1 MYRFTVAAALLGA
14 SLLLNPGARAE
25 DIVHE
30 KYEWSDMWVT
40 NADVETGTPR
50 VLLVGDSIVR
60 GYYGGVE
67 KNLGEGVN
75 CARYSTSKF
84 LSHPDFLT
92 ELGVMIK
99 RFHFDVIHVNNG
111 LHGWGYT
118 EEQYEAGVEALIAFL
133 KKESPKST
141 IVWCMTTP
149 VRDSKDLTKA
159 DADKLPRVEARNAI
173 AAAIMKKH
181 EIAINDLY
189 AVVVEDDANFSP
201 DGVHFSDAGREKQ
214 AKQVADIVRP
224 LLPAAKAAP

>member
-1 MYRFTVAAALLGA
+1 MYRFTLIAALLTTA
-14 SLLLNPGARAE
+14 FLLGPGAPAE

-40 NADVETGTPR
+40 NADVENDVPR
-50 VLLVGDSIVR
+50 ALLVGDSIVR

-67 KNLGEGVN
+67 KALGEGVN

-92 ELGVMIK
+92 ELGVMTK

-133 KKESPKST
+133 KKESPEST

-149 VRDSKDLTKA
+149 VRDSNDLSKPN
-159 DADKLPRVEARNAI
+159 ADKVARVQARNAI

-201 DGVHFSDAGREKQ
+201 DGVHFSDAGRETQ
-214 AKQVADIVRP
+214 AKQVADVIRP
-224 LLPAAKAAP
+224 LLPAAKSAP

>member
-1 MYRFTVAAALLGA
+1 MFKSILISTALVAVALFPI
-14 SLLLNPGARAE
+14 STPAE

-30 KYEWSDMWVT
+30 KYEWSDMWVA
-40 NADVETGTPR
+40 NADVENGAPR

-84 LSHPDFLT
+84 LSHPDYLA

-99 RFHFDVIHVNNG
+99 RFHFDVIHINNG
-111 LHGWGYT
+111 LHGWGYS
-118 EEQYEAGVEALIAFL
+118 EEQYKVGLEALVTFL
-133 KKESPKST
+133 QKESPNSK

-149 VRDSKDLTKA
+149 VRDSKDLSNP

-173 AAAIMKKH
+173 AAEIMKKH
-181 EIAINDLY
+181 EIAIDDLY

-201 DGVHFSDAGREKQ
+201 DGVHFSDAGKEKQ
-214 AKQVADIVRP
+214 AKQVAEVVRP

>member
-118 EEQYEAGVEALIAFL
+118 EAQYEAGVEALIAFI
-133 KKESPKST
+133 KKESPDST

-149 VRDSKDLTKA
+149 VRDSKDLTKP
-159 DADKLPRVEARNAI
+159 DADKKPRVEARNAI
-173 AAAIMKKH
+173 AAAIMKKY
-181 EIAINDLY
+181 EIVVDDLY

-201 DGVHFSDAGREKQ
+201 DGVHFSDAGKEKQ
-214 AKQVADIVRP
+214 AKQVAEVVRP
-224 LLPAAKAAP
+224 LLPVAKAAP

>member
-14 SLLLNPGARAE
+14 SLLLSPGARAE

-40 NADVETGTPR
+40 NADVETGAPR

-75 CARYSTSKF
+75 CARYTTSKF
-84 LSHPDFLT
+84 LSHPDFFT

-118 EEQYEAGVEALIAFL
+118 EEQYEAGVEALIDFIT
-133 KKESPKST
+133 KETPKST

-149 VRDSKDLTKA
+149 VRDSKDLTKP

-181 EIAINDLY
+181 GIAINDLY

-201 DGVHFSDAGREKQ
+201 DGVHFSDAGKEKQ
-214 AKQVADIVRP
+214 AKQVAEVVRP
-224 LLPAAKAAP
+224 LLPAAKATP

>member
-1 MYRFTVAAALLGA
+1 MLTRTLATALLA
-14 SLLLNPGARAE
+14 ASSLLTATTPAE
-25 DIVHE
+25 EIVHE

-40 NADVETGTPR
+40 NADVDNGVPR

-118 EEQYEAGVEALIAFL
+118 EAQYEAGVEALIAFL
-133 KKESPKST
+133 KKESPDST

-149 VRDSKDLTKA
+149 VRDSKDLSRP
-159 DADKLPRVEARNAI
+159 DADKQARVEARNAI

-181 EIAINDLY
+181 EIAVDDLY

-201 DGVHFSDAGREKQ
+201 DGVHFSEAGKEKQ
-214 AKQVADIVRP
+214 AKQVADVVRP
-224 LLPAAKAAP
+224 LLPAAKTAP

>member
-1 MYRFTVAAALLGA
+1 MYRFTVFAALLGA

-40 NADVETGTPR
+40 NADVEDGAPR

-67 KNLGEGVN
+67 KALGEGVN

-133 KKESPKST
+133 KKESPEST

-149 VRDSKDLTKA
+149 VRDSQDLSKP

-181 EIAINDLY
+181 AIAIDDLY

-201 DGVHFSDAGREKQ
+201 DGVHFSDAGKEKQ
-214 AKQVADIVRP
+214 AKQVAEVVRP

>member
-1 MYRFTVAAALLGA
+1 MYRSTIFTALLTAALLLSA
-14 SLLLNPGARAE
+14 PTPAE
-25 DIVHE
+25 EIVHE

-40 NADVETGTPR
+40 NADVETGSPR

-60 GYYGGVE
+60 GYYGSVE
-67 KNLGEGVN
+67 KALGEGVN

-99 RFHFDVIHVNNG
+99 RFNFDVIHVNNG

-118 EEQYEAGVEALIAFL
+118 EAQYEAGLEDLIAFI
-133 KKESPKST
+133 KKESPNST

-149 VRDSKDLTKA
+149 VRDSKDLTKP
-159 DADKLPRVEARNAI
+159 DAEKKPRVEARNAI

-181 EIAINDLY
+181 EIAIDDLY
-189 AVVVEDDANFSP
+189 AAVVEDDANFSP
-201 DGVHFSDAGREKQ
+201 DGVHFSDTGKEKQ
-214 AKQVADIVRP
+214 ANQVADAIRP
-224 LLPAAKAAP
+224 WLPAVKSAP

>member
-1 MYRFTVAAALLGA
+1 MIK
-14 SLLLNPGARAE
+14 SLLVTTALVAIALIPVPAPAD

-30 KYEWSDMWVT
+30 KYEWSDMWAT
-40 NADVETGTPR
+40 NADVENGAPR

-118 EEQYEAGVEALIAFL
+118 EAQYEAGVEALIAFL
-133 KKESPKST
+133 KKESPDST

-149 VRDSKDLTKA
+149 VRDSKDLSKP
-159 DADKLPRVEARNAI
+159 DADKQARVEARNAI

-181 EIAINDLY
+181 EIAIDDLY
-189 AVVVEDDANFSP
+189 AVVVDDDANFSP
-201 DGVHFSDAGREKQ
+201 DGVHFSDAGKEKQ
-214 AKQVADIVRP
+214 AKQVAEVVRP

>member
-1 MYRFTVAAALLGA
+1 MFTRTLAAVMLSAATLFPLSA
-14 SLLLNPGARAE
+14 SAE
-25 DIVHE
+25 EIVHE

-40 NADVETGTPR
+40 NADVETGAPR

-84 LSHPDFLT
+84 LSHPDSLA

-118 EEQYEAGVEALIAFL
+118 EAQYEAGVEALIAFI
-133 KKESPKST
+133 KKESPEST

-149 VRDSKDLTKA
+149 VRDSQDLSKP
-159 DADKLPRVEARNAI
+159 DADKQARVEARNAI

-181 EIAINDLY
+181 EIAIDDLY

-201 DGVHFSDAGREKQ
+201 DGVHFSDMGKEKQ
-214 AKQVADIVRP
+214 SKQVADVVRP